1 MFSLEETFSLLTD
14 SVPED
19 KASDLVKK
27 CKETG
32 MNEIEYLDT
41 GMDSNLPEF
50 DKGYNFVF
58 KTNDDAETRLEI
70 LEKYSIIMQ
79 AGIQIIYP
87 PSFFFSKAKKHFKI
101 LKDHSD
107 NYYGVSLPMNMGGAE
122 ILNYGNISSV
132 CYLSKMK
139 VNGRDV
145 INFRVGNRKFW

>member
-1 MFSLEETFSLLTD
+1 MFSLDETFSLLTD

-19 KASDLVKK
+19 KASDLMKK
-27 CKETG
+27 CKEIG
-32 MNEIEYLDT
+32 MNEIEYLAT

-50 DKGYNFVF
+50 DKGYNLVF
-58 KTNDDAETRLEI
+58 KTNDDAEARLEI
-70 LEKYSIIMQ
+70 LEKDSIIMQ
-79 AGIQIIYP
+79 AGIQIIYS

-107 NYYGVSLPMNMGGAE
+107 IYYGESLPMNMGGAE
-122 ILNYGNISSV
+122 ILNYGNIFSA

-145 INFRVGNRKFW
+145 INFKVGNRKFL